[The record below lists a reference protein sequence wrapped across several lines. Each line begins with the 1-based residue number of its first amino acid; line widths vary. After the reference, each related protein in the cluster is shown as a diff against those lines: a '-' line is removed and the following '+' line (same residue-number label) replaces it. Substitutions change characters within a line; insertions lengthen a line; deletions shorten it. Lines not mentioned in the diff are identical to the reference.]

1 VNGFLLDT
9 NILSETRKK
18 KPDAN
23 VQTWLESQPMH
34 VQHLSVITLGELLQ
48 GAHRARSS
56 ELRANLQGWLERI
69 EQRFEGRLLAL
80 DADVMRVWASITASA
95 ITRGLTPPLMD
106 SLLAATAIHH
116 DLIFVTRN
124 TDDVQALGVRT
135 LNPWLT

>member
-23 VQTWLESQPMH
+23 VQTWLESQPML

-48 GAHRARSS
+48 GAHRARSP
-56 ELRANLQGWLERI
+56 ELRTNLEGWLERI
-69 EQRFEGRLLAL
+69 EQRFEDRMLAL
-80 DADVMRVWASITASA
+80 DADVMRVWASITANA
-95 ITRGLTPPLMD
+95 ITQGLTPPLMD

>member
-1 VNGFLLDT
+1 MNGFLLDT

-23 VQTWLESQPMH
+23 VQTWLESQPMY

-48 GAHRARSS
+48 GAHRARSP

-69 EQRFEGRLLAL
+69 EQRFEGRVLVL
-80 DADVMRVWASITASA
+80 DADVMRVWASITANA